1 MTLYKLARLT
11 GGGRAEPHFREA
23 ATLQEKLVND
33 FPNVWDYR
41 WDLSFTL
48 QDLGLFL
55 SSHNRPDEAQQQF
68 ARAAVVYAPTVS
80 HREKLAREI
89 PSEQHDGWLASSY
102 TRLGWF
108 LQMSQQ
114 PDEAIRAYRKAIAVR
129 QRMLNDS
136 KQFWRLPGLAAN
148 HLACAQCF
156 TMKARPAEAANEYQ
170 RAGEFLDKAMAKP
183 SSGLLN
189 ECNVNNVAWYLATA
203 PDPQFRDPARAV
215 KLAKT
220 SVEIAPN
227 RGDIWNTLGVARYRT
242 GDWQGAIQALN
253 KSMEL
258 RAGGNPADWHFLAM
272 AEWQLGN
279 KDAARVCPG

>member
-1 MTLYKLARLT
+1 
-11 GGGRAEPHFREA
+11 
-23 ATLQEKLVND
+23 
-33 FPNVWDYR
+33 
-41 WDLSFTL
+41 
-48 QDLGLFL
+48 
-55 SSHNRPDEAQQQF
+55 
-68 ARAAVVYAPTVS
+68 
-80 HREKLAREI
+80 
-89 PSEQHDGWLASSY
+89 
-102 TRLGWF
+102 
-108 LQMSQQ
+108 MSQQ
-114 PDEAIRAYRKAIAVR
+114 PDEAIQAYRKAIAVR
-129 QRMLNDS
+129 QRMLSES
-136 KQFWRLPGLAAN
+136 KQFFRLPGLAEN

-170 RAGEFLDKAMAKP
+170 RAGEFLDKAMEKP

-242 GDWQGAIQALN
+242 GDWQGAIQAHN

-258 RAGGNPADWHFLAM
+258 RAGGDPVDWYFLAM

-279 KDAARVCPG
+279 KDAARDWYKKAVEWMEKNGAANEELVRFRAEAAEFLGVNEEKESEPSSAPTL